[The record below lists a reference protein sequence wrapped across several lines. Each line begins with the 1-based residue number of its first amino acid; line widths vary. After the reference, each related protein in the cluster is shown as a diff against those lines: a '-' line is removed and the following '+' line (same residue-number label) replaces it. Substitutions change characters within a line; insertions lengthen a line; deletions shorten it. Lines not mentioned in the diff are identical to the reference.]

1 VGRQREEEVLT
12 IGPALSRRGFFG
24 AVGVLGAITAT
35 GPAAASLLALVPVV
49 SFHRDAPYLDPT
61 GVAQPYYPRIAAD
74 WGSDLDDE
82 ALLRLGVML

>member
-1 VGRQREEEVLT
+1 MGGEREEEVLI

-35 GPAAASLLALVPVV
+35 GPAAAVLLAPGPVV

-61 GVAQPYYPRIAAD
+61 GVALPYISRVAAD
-74 WGSDLDDE
+74 WGNDLDEE
-82 ALLRLGVML
+82 ALLRLGVTL